1 MKTKPFLLATAGS
14 TVDGRTIDDAMLQ
27 QIASSYDPKT
37 YGARLNIEHIRGVTG
52 ESPFRAY
59 GDVVELSI
67 GKTEVNFNG
76 KKEQRTA
83 LFGTFD
89 VTEDPKL
96 NEAGQKVYPSIEIE
110 PNFAGKG
117 FAYLMGCALTDS
129 PASIATQRLQFNRSL
144 PGALTVAGET
154 PEARI
159 CRRSRGKRP
168 RPDRRS
174 AALDRVASKFTPA
187 PKTDPA
193 LGRSRPARR
202 DRLRPAAPAVRK
214 WAPASPRPW
223 RICATNSAP
232 RPMPGGQAPEARSH
246 AGNHP
251 RTDYRAAAADG
262 RRRELCRDFLSR
274 PARPHPVTTGPEHH
288 GLQSFRSRAPGAR
301 RSLCRHRSSATMRR
315 AASATSSRSIRRRN
329 SGSRICSAKASAS
342 SSASTCRACAT

>member
-76 KKEQRTA
+76 KKETRTA
-83 LFGTFD
+83 LYGVFD
-89 VTEDPKL
+89 VNEDAKKL

-129 PASIATQRLQFNRSL
+129 PASIATQRLEFNRSL

-154 PEARI
+154 PEALEFPTI
-159 CRRSRGKRP
+159 P
-168 RPDRRS
+168 RQ
-174 AALDRVASKFTPA
+174 T
-187 PKTDPA
+187 
-193 LGRSRPARR
+193 
-202 DRLRPAAPAVRK
+202 APA
-214 WAPASPRPW
+214 
-223 RICATNSAP
+223 
-232 RPMPGGQAPEARSH
+232 
-246 AGNHP
+246 
-251 RTDYRAAAADG
+251 
-262 RRRELCRDFLSR
+262 
-274 PARPHPVTTGPEHH
+274 
-288 GLQSFRSRAPGAR
+288 
-301 RSLCRHRSSATMRR
+301 
-315 AASATSSRSIRRRN
+315 
-329 SGSRICSAKASAS
+329 
-342 SSASTCRACAT
+342 